1 MEGYA
6 VPAPYIFIPIN
17 HCKLQWGIEMYKVMK
32 QYLHNKQ
39 VAPDLFLWLQTQY
52 LEQDDTN
59 G

>member
-1 MEGYA
+1 
-6 VPAPYIFIPIN
+6 
-17 HCKLQWGIEMYKVMK
+17 MYKDMK